1 MCDYLYYEEPRKK
14 ARKIAI
20 PEPEP
25 ELEKVEEKP
34 MMVKA

>member
-25 ELEKVEEKP
+25 ELKAEEKP
-34 MMVKA
+34 MIVKT

>member
-14 ARKIAI
+14 ARKI

-25 ELEKVEEKP
+25 EPEKVEKP
-34 MMVKA
+34 ILVKA

>member
-14 ARKIAI
+14 ARKITI

-34 MMVKA
+34 IMVKA